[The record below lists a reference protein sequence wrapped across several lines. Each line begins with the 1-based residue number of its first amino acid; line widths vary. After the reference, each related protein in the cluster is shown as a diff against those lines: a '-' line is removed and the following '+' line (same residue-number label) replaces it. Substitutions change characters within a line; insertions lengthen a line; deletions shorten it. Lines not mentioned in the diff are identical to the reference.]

1 VVLLLNEI
9 LFPDESLLR
18 LDGIQIEKKTVVIA
32 VSSTK
37 QEENCPYCQTT
48 SQRVHSSYVRH
59 PADLPLAGCTVR
71 LDITVN
77 RFFCDNDDCE
87 HTTFAQRLSTVVKPY
102 ARRTNRLQQK
112 QISVAF
118 TAGGEAGARLLNG
131 LGMPVS
137 PDTLLRLIRNAKE
150 PEVITPRVLG
160 IDDWAIRKG
169 QTYGTI
175 LVDLEKRRPIDL
187 LPDREATSV
196 EQWLKSH
203 PGVQI
208 ISRDRGTYYIKGATD
223 GAPDAIQVAD
233 RWHLLKNIRE
243 TLQRL
248 LEAKPDCLKAA
259 AESAQNEQSTQ
270 EKEVIDVEPS
280 ETKTATAETQEQQPH
295 EQPHGEESK
304 LTPPEKN
311 ILARQ
316 TKRIQRYTTVK
327 KLHEQGLSNREI
339 ARRIKID
346 PRTVSKYIKATECP
360 MYPKGVIR
368 KSKLDPYTSYIR
380 QRLSE
385 GCHKATRI
393 FNELLKIG
401 FSGSYCI
408 VARWLRTEKTRLPGG
423 LIEPKE
429 VVPYSPRRGAW
440 LLVKQKDE
448 MTAEEKSSLERMLQ
462 SDSTVACAHN
472 LGQRF
477 CSMIRERDR
486 EALRPWLKDVAESGI
501 DALKQF
507 SKGIKQDIDA
517 VTNALLYEWSQG
529 QVEGQV
535 NRLKLIKRQ
544 MYGRANFDLLRKRVL
559 FHPI

>member
-1 VVLLLNEI
+1 MLNDI
-9 LFPDESLLR
+9 LFPPESQLR
-18 LDGIQIEKKTVVIA
+18 LDGIHIEETTVVIA
-32 VSSTK
+32 VSSTS
-37 QEENCPYCQTT
+37 QRENCPYCQAT
-48 SQRVHSSYVRH
+48 SQRFHSRYRRC
-59 PADLPLAGCTVR
+59 PADLPLMGWIVR
-71 LDITVN
+71 LDMTVN

-87 HTTFAQRLSTVVKPY
+87 HTTFAQRMSTIVKPY

-112 QISVAF
+112 QLSVAF
-118 TAGGEAGARLLNG
+118 TAGGEAGARLLGG

-137 PDTLLRLIRNAKE
+137 PDTLLRLIRNATE

-208 ISRDRGTYYIKGATD
+208 ISRDRGTYYIKGATE

-259 AESAQNEQSTQ
+259 AESAQNEQSTP
-270 EKEVIDVEPS
+270 EEEAIDVEPS
-280 ETKTATAETQEQQPH
+280 ATETQEQQTH
-295 EQPHGEESK
+295 EQLPMQERK
-304 LTPPEKN
+304 LTRAEKVR
-311 ILARQ
+311 LQRDAR
-316 TKRIQRYTTVK
+316 RRERYAIVK
-327 KLHEQGLSNREI
+327 KLKQEGHSIREI
-339 ARRIKID
+339 ASRTQISR
-346 PRTVSKYIKATECP
+346 RTVTKYVKADSCP
-360 MYPKGVIR
+360 QYPKGIKR
-368 KSKLDPYTSYIR
+368 KSKLEPYKDYIT
-380 QRLSE
+380 QRLKE
-385 GCHKATRI
+385 GCYKATRI
-393 FNELLKIG
+393 FSELRRKG
-401 FSGSYCI
+401 FLGSYAT
-408 VARWLRTEKTRLPGG
+408 VARLVRTEKMQMPGG

-429 VVPYSPRRGAW
+429 VVPYSPRRGSW

-448 MTAEEKSSLERMLQ
+448 MTVEEKSSLERMIQ
-462 SDSTVACAHN
+462 ADATVACAYT

-477 CSMIRERDR
+477 GTMIRERDD
-486 EALRPWLKDVAESGI
+486 EALLPWLKDVAESGI
-501 DALKQF
+501 DTLKQF
-507 SKGIKQDIDA
+507 AKGIKQDINA
-517 VTNALLYEWSQG
+517 VTNALRYEWSQG

>member
-1 VVLLLNEI
+1 MLNDI
-9 LFPDESLLR
+9 LFPPESQLR
-18 LDGIQIEKKTVVIA
+18 LDGIHIEETTVVIA
-32 VSSTK
+32 VSSTS
-37 QEENCPYCQTT
+37 QRENCPYCQAT
-48 SQRVHSSYVRH
+48 SQRFHSRYRRC
-59 PADLPLAGCTVR
+59 PADLPLMGWIVR
-71 LDITVN
+71 LDMTVN

-87 HTTFAQRLSTVVKPY
+87 HTTFAQRMSTIVKPY

-112 QISVAF
+112 QLSVAF
-118 TAGGEAGARLLNG
+118 TAGGEAGARLLGG

-150 PEVITPRVLG
+150 PEVETPRVLG

-208 ISRDRGTYYIKGATD
+208 ISRDRGTYYIKGATE

-259 AESAQNEQSTQ
+259 AESAQNEQSTP
-270 EKEVIDVEPS
+270 EEEAIDVEPS
-280 ETKTATAETQEQQPH
+280 ATETQEQQTH
-295 EQPHGEESK
+295 EQLPMQERK
-304 LTPPEKN
+304 LTRAEKVR
-311 ILARQ
+311 LQRDAR
-316 TKRIQRYTTVK
+316 RRERYAIVK
-327 KLHEQGLSNREI
+327 KLKQEGHSIREI
-339 ARRIKID
+339 ASRTQISR
-346 PRTVSKYIKATECP
+346 RTVTKYVKADSCP
-360 MYPKGVIR
+360 QYPKGIKR
-368 KSKLDPYTSYIR
+368 KSKLEPYKDYIT
-380 QRLSE
+380 QRLKE
-385 GCHKATRI
+385 GCYKATRI
-393 FNELLKIG
+393 FSELRRKG
-401 FSGSYCI
+401 FLGSYAT
-408 VARWLRTEKTRLPGG
+408 VARLVRTEKMQMPGG

-429 VVPYSPRRGAW
+429 VVPYSPRRGSW

-448 MTAEEKSSLERMLQ
+448 MTVEEKSSLERMIQ
-462 SDSTVACAHN
+462 ADATVACAYT

-477 CSMIRERDR
+477 GTMIRERDD
-486 EALRPWLKDVAESGI
+486 EALLPWLKDVAESGI
-501 DALKQF
+501 DTLKQF
-507 SKGIKQDIDA
+507 AKGIKQDINA
-517 VTNALLYEWSQG
+517 VTNALRYEWSQG